1 LRAREWAR
9 ESGAE
14 GLTKRGGG
22 LQICTQLFWAQSPQT
37 VRAQTARAVC
47 KFGSILHTLVQGAG
61 KGVVMN
67 TKLAQTDA
75 KPQRRFFS
83 LLFMNFRG
91 TQTTALNCSLSHSL
105 HATAQ
110 LAHTTRHRLHHS
122 GRGRHR
128 RRGSQRRAHARGD
141 RGRARNLRKFAI
153 CSQSGGVKWMVLH
166 LERFSIP
173 GQQDVPGAPQ
183 PHRPLSASPPSPHL
197 LLGVLVVR

>member
-1 LRAREWAR
+1 MRAREWAR

-61 KGVVMN
+61 KGVVIMN

-105 HATAQ
+105 HATV
-110 LAHTTRHRLHHS
+110 S
-122 GRGRHR
+122 
-128 RRGSQRRAHARGD
+128 AHAALATTLNLLSRSYTATAGTANSVASLHTRRCPCRLGKTLLVELARPPLRRD
-141 RGRARNLRKFAI
+141 R
-153 CSQSGGVKWMVLH
+153 
-166 LERFSIP
+166 
-173 GQQDVPGAPQ
+173 QDCE
-183 PHRPLSASPPSPHL
+183 
-197 LLGVLVVR
+197 